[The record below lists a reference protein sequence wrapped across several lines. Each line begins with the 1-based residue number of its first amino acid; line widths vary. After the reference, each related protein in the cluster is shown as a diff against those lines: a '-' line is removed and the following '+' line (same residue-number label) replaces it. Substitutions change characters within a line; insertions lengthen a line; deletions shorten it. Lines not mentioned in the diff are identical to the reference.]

1 MKVIYS
7 VLNDKNVLCK
17 KVIKNIYSIDFCD
30 DHIVLFKMEKG
41 ILTSIGFIYFS
52 DVLSIENY

>member
-7 VLNDKNVLCK
+7 VLNNKNVLCK
-17 KVIKNIYSIDFCD
+17 RTIKNIDSIDFCD
-30 DHIVLFKMEKG
+30 DHILLFKIING
-41 ILTSIGFIYFS
+41 VPTSIGFLYIS

>member
-7 VLNDKNVLCK
+7 TLNNQNILCK
-17 KVIKNIYSIDFCD
+17 KVIKNIDSIDFCD
-30 DHIVLFKMEKG
+30 DHIVLFKIIKG
-41 ILTSIGFIYFS
+41 VHTSIGFIYFS

>member
-7 VLNDKNVLCK
+7 VLNNKNVLCK
-17 KVIKNIYSIDFCD
+17 RVIKNIDSIDFCD
-30 DHIVLFKMEKG
+30 DHILLFRLING
-41 ILTSIGFIYFS
+41 VPASIGFIYLS